1 MKNVKAML
9 KLPDKLGI
17 SEYILFLCKNYFMK
31 TTSEYLQLLKQFK
44 DTQAMKYGI
53 QKIGLFGSV
62 ARGEHQE
69 GSDVDVCF
77 EGNAMGLFALARLKG
92 ELEALLGVSV
102 DLLRMRKQLDG
113 SVLKESVMRDIIYA

>member
-1 MKNVKAML
+1 MSDEL
-9 KLPDKLGI
+9 KLVDKLGI

-92 ELEALLGVSV
+92 ELEALLGASV